1 MLMNK
6 IFTLLSAAAIAMS
19 ASAVELTVT
28 PHEGILLS
36 DGNVL
41 FNEPDPDWL
50 QDGEVWITG
59 LVTVDADQT
68 VAVDTKVTLTSGFEK
83 YGICFDNCVP
93 VAVGSSITNSS
104 TISPGN
110 PLEISVEPI
119 MTSEPWTEDVIRTY
133 VADVEIKAG
142 GSLLKSFSIIVSNDP
157 NASVRNVVADKEA
170 FTVSGRYI
178 SWNLSEAPGLLSVYT
193 ADGRLVDRKMLSTP
207 VGSTSLVLPAG
218 LYIWATPGH
227 SGKIL
232 LRD

>member
-6 IFTLLSAAAIAMS
+6 IFTLLSVAAIAMS

-50 QDGEVWITG
+50 QDGEVWIKG

-83 YGICFDNCVP
+83 YGICFEYCVP

-170 FTVSGRYI
+170 FIVSGRYI

-193 ADGRLVDRKMLSTP
+193 SDGRLVDRKMLSTP

-218 LYIWATPGH
+218 LYVWATPGH

>member
-1 MLMNK
+1 MNK
-6 IFTLLSAAAIAMS
+6 IFTLLSAAAIALS
-19 ASAVELTVT
+19 GSAVELTVT
-28 PHEGILLS
+28 PHEGTLLS

-41 FNEPDPDWL
+41 FNNPDPEWL

-59 LVTVDADQT
+59 LLTVDADQT

-83 YGICFDNCVP
+83 YGICFGTCVP

-104 TISPGN
+104 TISPGD

-119 MTSEPWTEDVIRTY
+119 MTSEPWTVDVVRTY
-133 VADVEIKAG
+133 VADVEIKSG
-142 GSLLKSFSIIVSNDP
+142 GDLLKSFSIIVSNDEK
-157 NASVRNVVADKEA
+157 ASVRSIAADKDA

-193 ADGRLVDRKMLSTP
+193 ADGCMVDRKMLSTP

>member
-1 MLMNK
+1 MNK

-28 PHEGILLS
+28 PHEGVLLS

-41 FNEPDPDWL
+41 FNVPDPDWL

-59 LVTVDADQT
+59 LVTVDADET
-68 VAVDTKVTLTSGFEK
+68 VAVETKVTLVSGFEK
-83 YGICFDNCVP
+83 YGICFENCVP
-93 VAVGSSITNSS
+93 VAVGSSITNTS

-110 PLEISVEPI
+110 PLKISVEPI
-119 MTSEPWTEDVIRTY
+119 MTSEPWLVDVIRTY
-133 VADVEIKAG
+133 VADVEIKS
-142 GSLLKSFSIIVSNDP
+142 GSTTLKSFSIIVSNDP
-157 NASVRNVVADKEA
+157 NASVRNIVADKEA

-178 SWNLSEAPGLLSVYT
+178 SWDLSEAPGLLSVYT
-193 ADGRLVDRKMLSTP
+193 PDGRLVDRKMLSTS

-218 LYIWATPGH
+218 LYIWATPGY